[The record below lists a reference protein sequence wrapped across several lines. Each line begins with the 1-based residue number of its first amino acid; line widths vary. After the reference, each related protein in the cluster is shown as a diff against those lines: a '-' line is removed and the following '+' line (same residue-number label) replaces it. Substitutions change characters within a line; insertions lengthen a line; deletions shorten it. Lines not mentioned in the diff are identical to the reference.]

1 MNHPTIVTAWADLP
15 RRVGPWM
22 DMDPPHRPDIC
33 EACQPIH
40 DARIAAVY
48 RHADLMSELAAHYR
62 DVIERYTAE
71 VAHLTDANA
80 ALRRHIDRREAP

>member
-1 MNHPTIVTAWADLP
+1 MTHAWVGHWADEP
-15 RRVGPWM
+15 KRPAPWM
-22 DMDPPHRPDIC
+22 DMDPRPTPEVCD
-33 EACQPIH
+33 ACRPIH

-71 VAHLTDANA
+71 VANLTEANA
-80 ALRRHIDRREAP
+80 ALRRHAERAS